1 MAFNAWVGWGMRDA
15 FLVVKRHRC
24 LKKNGNGGKVIL
36 QQGFKGVP
44 EIQFRRL
51 YENNNMVGESS
62 STTS

>member
-1 MAFNAWVGWGMRDA
+1 MRDA